1 MICRMRWVVGRG
13 VVGRVVVGRGA
24 VGRGVV
30 GRGVVGKGAVGRG
43 VVRRVVVGREIRYA
57 GSMKRRSV
65 TVRRYPLGRV
75 IDCTF
80 RVFADA
86 LPGR

>member
-13 VVGRVVVGRGA
+13 VARGA
-24 VGRGVV
+24 VGRGVI
-30 GRGVVGKGAVGRG
+30 GRG
-43 VVRRVVVGREIRYA
+43 VVRRVVVGRGVVRREIRYA